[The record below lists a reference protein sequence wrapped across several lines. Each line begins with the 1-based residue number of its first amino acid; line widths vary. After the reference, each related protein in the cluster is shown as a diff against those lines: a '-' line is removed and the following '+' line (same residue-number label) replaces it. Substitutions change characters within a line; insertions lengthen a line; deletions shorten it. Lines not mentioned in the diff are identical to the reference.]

1 MVVTVGFFDGVHIGH
16 RRVLRVLCE
25 KGGAD
30 AAVVTFWPHP
40 RVVLQQDARDLRLL
54 SSFEEKKTVM
64 NSMGI
69 DNVQCLEFT
78 RELSTMT
85 AEEFIRK
92 HLIEGM
98 GCTSLVLGHD
108 NRFGSDGLSTHEVE
122 ALAKEMGLDT
132 VVVPPCVVDDIFV
145 SSTRVR
151 SSLADGDVAMV
162 ERMLGRRYALDGIV
176 VPGYRLGR
184 TIGFPT
190 ANMDLSFPL
199 KAIPGNGVYATQVT
213 VHGKSYR
220 AMTNIGVRPTLG
232 EGGCRLIETNIFD
245 FDEDIYGLE
254 INVQFIA
261 KVRQEKKFS
270 SLDELARQLVI
281 DKHRCYGYN

>member
-16 RRVLRVLCE
+16 RRVLRALCE

-54 SSFEEKKTVM
+54 SSYEDKKEVM
-64 NSMGI
+64 HSMGI

-78 RELSTMT
+78 RELSSMT
-85 AEEFIRK
+85 AEEFLREY
-92 HLIEGM
+92 LIGRM

-108 NRFGSDGLSTHEVE
+108 NRFGSDGLSTFEV
-122 ALAKEMGLDT
+122 ASLAKGMGIDV
-132 VVVPPCVVDDIFV
+132 VVVPPCVVDDISV
-145 SSTRVR
+145 SSTRIR
-151 SSLADGDVAMV
+151 ICLADGDVAMA
-162 ERMLGRRYALDGIV
+162 ERMLGQRYSIEGIV
-176 VPGYRLGR
+176 VPGNKMGR

-199 KAIPGNGVYATQVT
+199 KAVPANGVYATEV
-213 VHGKSYR
+213 VVDGKSYR

-232 EGGCRLIETNIFD
+232 EGGSRLIETNIFD
-245 FDEDIYGLE
+245 FDEDIYGVE
-254 INVQFIA
+254 IKVQFIA
-261 KVRQEKKFS
+261 KVREEKKFP
-270 SLDELARQLVI
+270 SLEELARQLVI
-281 DKHRCYGYN
+281 DKHHCYGYN